1 MKLLVAI
8 DGSEA
13 SHKALQKA
21 IELAVPTQALVV
33 LITVVEP
40 VSDYFPKVMMPT
52 GDWVGWQSVPNIEL
66 EKALMETG
74 QTLLQKAESA
84 CQEAGLECQT
94 SLKIGNPREVI
105 CSVVKDEA
113 PDFLIMGSRG
123 LGTVER
129 LMLGS
134 VSDYVVH
141 HATQPVI
148 VVR

>member
-13 SHKALQKA
+13 SHKALQTA
-21 IELAVPTQALVV
+21 IDLAVPTQAIVL

-74 QTLLQKAESA
+74 QTLLQKSESA
-84 CQEAGLECQT
+84 CQEAGVECQT
-94 SLKIGNPREVI
+94 RLEIGNPREAI
-105 CSVVKDEA
+105 CALIKDEA
-113 PDFLIMGSRG
+113 PDFAIVGSRG

-141 HATQPVI
+141 HATHPVI

>member
-1 MKLLVAI
+1 MKLLVAV

-13 SHKALQKA
+13 SNKALQKA
-21 IELAVPTQALVV
+21 IDLAVPAHALVV
-33 LITVVEP
+33 LMTVIEP
-40 VSDYFPKVMMPT
+40 ISDYFPKVMMPT
-52 GDWVGWQSVPNIEL
+52 GDWVGWQSAPNVEL

-74 QTLLQKAESA
+74 QALLQKGETI
-84 CQEAGLECQT
+84 CQQAGVEYQTRLE
-94 SLKIGNPREVI
+94 IGNPREII
-105 CSVVKDEA
+105 CAIAKDEA
-113 PDFLIMGSRG
+113 PDFLVMGSRG

-141 HATQPVI
+141 HATRPVI